1 MPVVV
6 NVAGVML
13 SEVPILRPTPR
24 PPPLLLEPACVEMPA
39 PPIGSARPDVVNVVV
54 VVAAAV
60 AICVVLTVVSLRF
73 CRESDIITAVG
84 VSPAVLRTEKVTGNV
99 RKEVKT

>member
-1 MPVVV
+1 
-6 NVAGVML
+6 ML

-24 PPPLLLEPACVEMPA
+24 PPLLLEPACAETPA
-39 PPIGSARPDVVNVVV
+39 PLCNGRPDVVNVVV

-84 VSPAVLRTEKVTGNV
+84 VSLAACVCVCRS
-99 RKEVKT
+99 R

>member
-6 NVAGVML
+6 SVAGVML
-13 SEVPILRPTPR
+13 SEVPILRPTPK
-24 PPPLLLEPACVEMPA
+24 PPLLLEPACVEMPA
-39 PPIGSARPDVVNVVV
+39 PLCSGRPDVVNVVV

-60 AICVVLTVVSLRF
+60 AICVALTVVSLRF

-84 VSPAVLRTEKVTGNV
+84 VSLAVLGCER
-99 RKEVKT
+99 R

>member
-1 MPVVV
+1 MV

-13 SEVPILRPTPR
+13 SEVPILRPTPSPP

-39 PPIGSARPDVVNVVV
+39 PPMGSDRPDVVNAVVV
-54 VVAAAV
+54 VVAAV

-84 VSPAVLRTEKVTGNV
+84 VSPAVLRK
-99 RKEVKT
+99 